1 MKLIAICGLD
11 CSECPARLAY
21 MSNDEALRKKTAL
34 EWSGL
39 YGADIKPEQVNCT
52 GCTASGVKF
61 PHCENG
67 CFMRKCAI
75 GKQIEHCGLCS
86 DYPCEEL
93 SAFFVHVPSA
103 KETLD
108 NLIS

>member
-1 MKLIAICGLD
+1 MRRCVLKLIAICGLD

-103 KETLD
+103 KET
-108 NLIS
+108 